1 MFDFGHFRRMDGVLR
16 QAPFELWGSPVRR
29 NVTRIMRSI
38 QARRAADGERGA
50 ALVEFALV
58 VVLML
63 TLIFGIVEFSLA
75 WNVKSQAEAAVRS
88 GGRTASALTRSDSL
102 TANAAAAVGSALK
115 SVDENE
121 PDYVMIYRVP
131 WNGDG
136 TPPASCSTSCAQYA
150 WDSSTQQFLT
160 ATPMAGDEWPA
171 ANQQNNCTPGV
182 GADQFD
188 QVGVYVKVD
197 HPFIVIQNFVPG
209 MADEVTLDPYAVFK
223 LEPSSSLLCT

>member
-1 MFDFGHFRRMDGVLR
+1 
-16 QAPFELWGSPVRR
+16 
-29 NVTRIMRSI
+29 VTRIIRSI
-38 QARRAADGERGA
+38 RARRAADGERGA

-58 VVLML
+58 VILMM

-75 WNVKSQAEAAVRS
+75 WNVKSQAEAAVRA

-121 PDYVMIYRVP
+121 PEYVMIYRVP

-136 TPPASCSTSCAQYA
+136 SPPTTCGSNCAQYA
-150 WDSSTQQFLT
+150 WDSSAQQFITSSL
-160 ATPMAGDEWPA
+160 MAGSGWPA
-171 ANQQNNCTPGV
+171 TAQQNNCTPGV

-188 QVGVYVKVD
+188 QVGVYVNVD

-209 MADEVTLDPYAVFK
+209 MADEVTLDPHAVFK
-223 LEPSSSLLCT
+223 LEPSSSTACT